1 MAADI
6 SGNIYLADSDTCAIR
21 FINKQ
26 TGIITTIVGGTNGMC
41 GSSGDNFAAM
51 SATLNSPSGLSLDS
65 TNNLLYIADTNN
77 HKIRLVTFSTGII
90 TTYAGTGINGY
101 NGDRSLA
108 TITQLNYPLD
118 VACDSG
124 GNVYIADSLNN
135 RVRKVNS
142 NGIISTFA
150 GGGSYSPGD
159 GLKATLAVISSPTG
173 LAADR
178 FGNVFIVDST
188 NAKIRMVNGT
198 GFITTFAGGGGCF
211 GCDGHAAVDVMF
223 DSLVK
228 VTVGV
233 NGNVY
238 FTDNMNNVIYLVA
251 HGTGI
256 VTTFAG
262 VVGGG
267 GSESLGDGGP
277 ASSAHLYGPQALTVD
292 VSGTLYFG
300 DTFNHRVRKIVSTT
314 NYPTSQ
320 PSSQPSKPS
329 GQPTEQPTSEPSKY
343 VWYPKQSVSTSFFP
357 PISFILCSSNDSS
370 VFFYLISTLPFSFLF
385 RPLPALECLETVVIM
400 VWPSMLK

>member
-1 MAADI
+1 
-6 SGNIYLADSDTCAIR
+6 
-21 FINKQ
+21 
-26 TGIITTIVGGTNGMC
+26 MC

-142 NGIISTFA
+142 AGIIS
-150 GGGSYSPGD
+150 
-159 GLKATLAVISSPTG
+159 TLAVISSPTG
-173 LAADR
+173 VAADR

-188 NAKIRMVNGT
+188 NVKIRMVDGT

-211 GCDGHAAVDVMF
+211 GCDGHSAVDVMF
-223 DSLVK
+223 DSLVR
-228 VTVGV
+228 VTVDV

-277 ASSAHLYGPQALTVD
+277 ASSAHLYDPQAVTVD
-292 VSGTLYFG
+292 VSGTLYFA
-300 DTFNHRVRKIVSTT
+300 DTFNHRVRKVVSTT

-343 VWYPKQSVSTSFFP
+343 VWYPKQSVR
-357 PISFILCSSNDSS
+357 L
-370 VFFYLISTLPFSFLF
+370 FLF
-385 RPLPALECLETVVIM
+385 SYLLH
-400 VWPSMLK
+400 SMYL